1 MKYSEFFIPTQKE
14 KSSDAKIKSHILMI
28 KSGMIRQET
37 SGIYSWLPL
46 GFRIL
51 QKIIKIIEKF
61 HEAAGVNQILM
72 PTIQSADIWK
82 QSDRYET
89 YGKEMLRI
97 IDRHEKELLYGPTNE
112 EMVTVLAKSFIKSYK
127 NLPRYFF
134 HIQSKFRD
142 EIRPRFGVM
151 RAREFLMKDAYS
163 FDLDEKSGE
172 KTYLMFFKLYLK
184 IFKELGIN
192 VIPVRAPAGEIGGNL
207 SHEFHL
213 IVESGESEIY
223 LDESLISTDFS
234 NYSINDVMA
243 LSSYTDE
250 FFKTNEIKLNLK
262 KFKSIELGHIFLFG
276 NKYSKSFNFFVD
288 GEKNKFFP
296 FMGSYGIGVSRIPAA
311 VIESSNKKD
320 GVIWPKNISP
330 FSSIILNLDH
340 KSDSVNKFCEEIYY
354 GLKCDGIDILYDNR
368 NERPGV
374 KFSDAELMGIPLII
388 IIGKDYLNKQSITL
402 INKYSNLEIDVPK
415 SEAKNEI
422 KRFIDELND

>member
-112 EMVTVLAKSFIKSYK
+112 EMITVLAKSFIKSYK

-223 LDESLISTDFS
+223 LDESLISSDFN
-234 NYSINDVMA
+234 NYSIDDVMA

-288 GEKNKFFP
+288 GEKDKFFP

-340 KSDSVNKFCEEIYY
+340 KSDSVNKFCEEIYSS
-354 GLKCDGIDILYDNR
+354 LKDDGIDILYDNR

-374 KFSDAELMGIPLII
+374 KFSDAELMGIPLVI
-388 IIGKDYLNKQSITL
+388 IIGRDYLNKQSITL
-402 INKYSNLEIDVPK
+402 INKYSNIEIDVPK

>member
-223 LDESLISTDFS
+223 LDESLISHDFN
-234 NYSINDVMA
+234 NYSIDDVMA

-288 GEKNKFFP
+288 GEKDKFFP

-388 IIGKDYLNKQSITL
+388 IIGKNYLNKQSITL

>member
-112 EMVTVLAKSFIKSYK
+112 EMITVLAKSFIKSYK

-223 LDESLISTDFS
+223 LDESLISSDFN
-234 NYSINDVMA
+234 NYSIDDVMA

-288 GEKNKFFP
+288 GEKDKFFP

-340 KSDSVNKFCEEIYY
+340 KSDSVNKFCEEIYSS
-354 GLKCDGIDILYDNR
+354 LKDDEIDILYDNR

-388 IIGKDYLNKQSITL
+388 IIGKNYLNKKSITL

>member
-223 LDESLISTDFS
+223 LDESLISSDFN
-234 NYSINDVMA
+234 NYSIDDVMA

-288 GEKNKFFP
+288 GEKDKFFP

-340 KSDSVNKFCEEIYY
+340 KSDSVNKFCEEIYSS
-354 GLKCDGIDILYDNR
+354 LKDDEIDILYDNR

-388 IIGKDYLNKQSITL
+388 IIGKNYLNKQSITI

>member
-223 LDESLISTDFS
+223 LDESLISSDFN
-234 NYSINDVMA
+234 NYSIDDVMA

-288 GEKNKFFP
+288 GEKDKFFP

-340 KSDSVNKFCEEIYY
+340 KSDSVNKFCEEIYSS
-354 GLKCDGIDILYDNR
+354 LKDDGIDILYDNR

-388 IIGKDYLNKQSITL
+388 IIGKNYLNKQTITL
-402 INKYSNLEIDVPK
+402 INKSSNLEIDVPK

>member
-223 LDESLISTDFS
+223 LDESIISSDFN
-234 NYSINDVMA
+234 NYSIDDVMA

-288 GEKNKFFP
+288 GEKDKFFP

>member
-112 EMVTVLAKSFIKSYK
+112 EMITVLAKSFIKSYK

-223 LDESLISTDFS
+223 LDESLISSDFN
-234 NYSINDVMA
+234 NYSIDDVMA

-288 GEKNKFFP
+288 GEKDKFFP

-340 KSDSVNKFCEEIYY
+340 KSDSVNKFCEEIYSS
-354 GLKCDGIDILYDNR
+354 LKDDGIDILYDNR

-388 IIGKDYLNKQSITL
+388 IIGKNYLNKQSITL

>member
-112 EMVTVLAKSFIKSYK
+112 EMITVLAKSFIKSYK

-223 LDESLISTDFS
+223 LDESLISSDFN
-234 NYSINDVMA
+234 NYSIDDVMA

-288 GEKNKFFP
+288 GEKDKFFP

-340 KSDSVNKFCEEIYY
+340 KSDSVNKFCEEIYSS
-354 GLKCDGIDILYDNR
+354 LKDDGIDILYDNR

-388 IIGKDYLNKQSITL
+388 IIGKNYLNKQSITL
-402 INKYSNLEIDVPK
+402 INKYSNIEIDVPK

>member
-97 IDRHEKELLYGPTNE
+97 IDRHEKELLYGLTNE
-112 EMVTVLAKSFIKSYK
+112 EMITVLAKSFIKSYK

-223 LDESLISTDFS
+223 LDESLISSDFN
-234 NYSINDVMA
+234 NYSIDDVMA

-288 GEKNKFFP
+288 GEKDKFFP

>member
-97 IDRHEKELLYGPTNE
+97 IDRHKKELLYGPTNE

-223 LDESLISTDFS
+223 LDESLISSDFN
-234 NYSINDVMA
+234 NYSIDDVMA

-288 GEKNKFFP
+288 GEKDKFFP

-340 KSDSVNKFCEEIYY
+340 KSDSVNKFCEEIYSS
-354 GLKCDGIDILYDNR
+354 LKDDEIDILYDNR

-388 IIGKDYLNKQSITL
+388 IIGKNYLNKQSITL
-402 INKYSNLEIDVPK
+402 INKYSNQEIDVPK

>member
-14 KSSDAKIKSHILMI
+14 KSSDAKMKSHILMI

-223 LDESLISTDFS
+223 LDESIISSDFN
-234 NYSINDVMA
+234 NYSIDDVMA

-288 GEKNKFFP
+288 GEKDKFFP

-340 KSDSVNKFCEEIYY
+340 KSDSVSKFCEEIYSS
-354 GLKCDGIDILYDNR
+354 LKDDDIDILYDNR

-388 IIGKDYLNKQSITL
+388 IIGKNYLTKQSITL

>member
-223 LDESLISTDFS
+223 LDESIISSDFN
-234 NYSINDVMA
+234 NYSIDDVMA
-243 LSSYTDE
+243 LSSYTNE

-288 GEKNKFFP
+288 GEKDKFFP

-340 KSDSVNKFCEEIYY
+340 KSDSVNKFCEEIYSS
-354 GLKCDGIDILYDNR
+354 LKDDEIDILYDNR

-388 IIGKDYLNKQSITL
+388 IIGKNYLNKQTITL
-402 INKYSNLEIDVPK
+402 INKYSNLEVDVPK

>member
-184 IFKELGIN
+184 IFKELGIK

-223 LDESLISTDFS
+223 LDESLISCDFN
-234 NYSINDVMA
+234 NYSIDDVMA

-288 GEKNKFFP
+288 GEKDKFFP

-340 KSDSVNKFCEEIYY
+340 KSDSVNKFCEEIYSS
-354 GLKCDGIDILYDNR
+354 LKDDEIDILYDNR

-388 IIGKDYLNKQSITL
+388 IIGKNYLNKQTITL
-402 INKYSNLEIDVPK
+402 INKYSNLEVNVPK

>member
-172 KTYLMFFKLYLK
+172 KTYLMFFNLYLK

-288 GEKNKFFP
+288 GEKDKFFP

-388 IIGKDYLNKQSITL
+388 IIGKNYLNKQSITL